1 MNLDKLAFELE
12 ETDGVER
19 CHVWAKQGKGRGR
32 IYIDLP
38 RLNGGKNWNGDS
50 AGTVFFDE
58 YSKTIVVEGIW
69 AGAATRDNAKPILE
83 RLSTKF
89 NFKQISRK
97 DLRRYQRKATYQSKE
112 AR

>member
-12 ETDGVER
+12 EIDGVER
-19 CHVWAKQGKGRGR
+19 CHVWTKLGEGQGR

-58 YSKTIVVEGIW
+58 MSKTIVVEGNW
-69 AGAATRDNAKPILE
+69 AGAATRKNAFPIIE
-83 RLSTKF
+83 RLSSQF
-89 NFKQISRK
+89 GFEQIERK
-97 DLRRYQRKATYQSKE
+97 DLKRYQRKATYQSKE